1 MIFWYIFAAI
11 VILGGF
17 MVFTGAPYVPS
28 KPKEVKQALT
38 KLYRLSD
45 RDVLVDIGSGDGLV
59 LRAASR
65 RGARAVGYEIH
76 PILVLVARWLS
87 RGDKKV
93 EVRWANFWRRP
104 LPDDVTVVYTF
115 GDNRDIG
122 RMYDRVV
129 SEATRLGRP
138 IWLISY
144 GFKVAKQKL
153 VRQEGAHMLY
163 RCEPL
168 RDEATRV

>member
-1 MIFWYIFAAI
+1 MGWYILAAL
-11 VILGGF
+11 VLLGGF

-28 KPKEVKQALT
+28 KSREVKHAFS
-38 KLYRLSD
+38 KLYRLTD
-45 RDVLVDIGSGDGLV
+45 KDVLVDIGSGDGLV
-59 LRAASR
+59 LRAASA

-76 PILVLVARWLS
+76 PVLVWISKWLS
-87 RGDKKV
+87 RHDARVNVK
-93 EVRWANFWRRP
+93 WTNFWHAS

-115 GDNRDIG
+115 GDNRDIQ

-129 SEATRLGRP
+129 NEATRLGRP

-144 GFKVAKQKL
+144 GFKVP
-153 VRQEGAHMLY
+153 RTEIHRSEGAHLLY

-168 RDEATRV
+168 RKAVG